1 MAQNELVIQSKI
13 DAEAFSEF
21 AWFDMLRRR
30 KLWRR
35 PALFAALF
43 AAFAAIAFSR
53 IGRTDGAALLGGVL
67 LAVGFGVP
75 LVYFAHFAFS
85 VRKRARQL
93 NANEIAYTLTLSPEG
108 VAVRKEA
115 QTAEYR
121 WDAIC
126 RAYRLERSVALYVD
140 AGHAFLL
147 TGKNTEAAW
156 DAIAQYLP
164 EDKRT

>member
-1 MAQNELVIQSKI
+1 MAQNELIIQSRI
-13 DAEAFSEF
+13 DAETFSEF
-21 AWFDMLRRR
+21 AWFDMLRHR

-53 IGRTDGAALLGGVL
+53 TGRTDGAALLGGVL
-67 LAVGFGVP
+67 LAVGLGVP
-75 LVYFAHFAFS
+75 LVYFANFAFS

-93 NANEIAYTLTLSPEG
+93 NANEIAYTLTLVPDG
-108 VAVRKEA
+108 VAVKKGA
-115 QTAEYR
+115 QSTEYR
-121 WDAIC
+121 WDMIYH
-126 RAYRLERSVALYVD
+126 AYRLERSIPLYVD

-156 DAIAQYLP
+156 NTMTQYLS
-164 EDKRT
+164 EGKRA

>member
-43 AAFAAIAFSR
+43 AAFAVIAFSR
-53 IGRTDGAALLGGVL
+53 IGTTDGAALLGREIWLGVH
-67 LAVGFGVP
+67 AV
-75 LVYFAHFAFS
+75 LVYFANFAFS

-108 VAVRKEA
+108 VAVKKSA

-121 WDAIC
+121 WDAIYH
-126 RAYRLERSVALYVD
+126 AYRLERSISLYVD

-147 TGKNTEAAW
+147 TGKHTETAW
-156 DAIAQYLP
+156 DTIAQYLP
-164 EDKRT
+164 EDKRA